1 MNNEQAELTDLICGA
16 PVSIELS
23 PAHWYALLSSA
34 QVLACDP
41 ETPRWMRELL
51 EGSSGRI
58 ADVVIPA
65 GALRQRFDARWL
77 APGAV

>member
-1 MNNEQAELTDLICGA
+1 MNEEQAELTELICGA

-23 PAHWYALLSSA
+23 PGHWYALISSA

-51 EGSSGRI
+51 ENGAGLI

-65 GALRQRFDARWL
+65 GALRRRFDEAWQTL
-77 APGAV
+77 HPG